1 MGIEER
7 KGRREGRLITER
19 SERLDIKR
27 ETSEGGRES
36 KRGSEGPASERR
48 GVEWILKLCLS
59 E

>member
-1 MGIEER
+1 MGIE
-7 KGRREGRLITER
+7 GRREGRLITER